1 MKTVTQV
8 RKAFWEAHP
17 QFANDY
23 CKTYTQNRYKTDI
36 RCAFVDFV
44 DYLQKDGQISENLA
58 SRVTL

>member
-8 RKAFWEAHP
+8 RKAFWENHP

-23 CKTYTQNRYKTDI
+23 RKAYTQNRYKTDI

-58 SRVTL
+58 RRVTL